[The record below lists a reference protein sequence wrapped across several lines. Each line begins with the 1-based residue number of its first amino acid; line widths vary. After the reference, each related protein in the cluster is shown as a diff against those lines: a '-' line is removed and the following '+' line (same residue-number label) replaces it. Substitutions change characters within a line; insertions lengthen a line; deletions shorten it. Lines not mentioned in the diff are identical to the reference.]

1 MQQRFRVGAA
11 SALVLLMT
19 ACAAVMPADREEARP
34 QDARVFTPLDESTF
48 AALPDAAPT
57 HRWSGALNGAS
68 YRIEVPATGWN
79 GQLLMWAHG
88 YVSPEDPKQRPATP
102 LMRRQL
108 LAKGYAWAASSYSKN
123 GYDVRAGVE
132 DTNALALAFTQ
143 IAAERGQ
150 ALPAPRRLFISGIS
164 MGGHIAGAA
173 VERETLA
180 TARHRVRYAA
190 ALPMC
195 GVMGDSA
202 LYDYFGAY
210 GLAAA
215 QGAGLPAASFPMKD
229 FTAVSSAIQDTH
241 GATFPAALTPQGE
254 RLKAIAMNLTGGAR
268 PFFDEGFAHVGMQKT
283 VWGTFSGDGTS
294 GGILTKSIVDTR
306 TTVYRWTDPSQSP
319 TPAEAWFNAGIARAV
334 PVADANRPRR
344 DGLRWMPLLKGE
356 FDVPVLTLHT
366 LGDLFVPFHMEQVYR
381 RRAIAQGTDGRLVQ
395 RAIRDVNHCAFTA
408 AEAAE
413 AFDDL
418 VAWTDGGP
426 RPAGDDVMTPAIIAA
441 PDYGCRFTRNA
452 ASAQDIAKAEVR
464 AEHQAR
470 YPACPKP

>member
-1 MQQRFRVGAA
+1 MRECFQVGAA
-11 SALVLLMT
+11 GVLLLLMT
-19 ACAAVMPADREEARP
+19 ACAGLMPNDKEEARP
-34 QDARVFTPLDESTF
+34 QDARVFAPLEETTF

-57 HRWSGALNGAS
+57 HRWAGALNGAS
-68 YRIEVPATGWN
+68 YRIEVPVSGWN
-79 GQLLMWAHG
+79 GQLVMWTHG
-88 YVSPEDPKQRPATP
+88 YVSPDQLKQQPAAP

-150 ALPAPRRLFISGIS
+150 VLPAPRRFFISGIS
-164 MGGHIAGAA
+164 MGGHIASAA

-180 TARHRVRYAA
+180 TAQHKLRYAA

-195 GVMGDSA
+195 GVLGDTALFGFFAGSA
-202 LYDYFGAY
+202 
-210 GLAAA
+210 LAAA
-215 QGAGLPAASFPMKD
+215 QLAGLPSRAYPIEGWKAIEAEVRAA
-229 FTAVSSAIQDTH
+229 
-241 GATFPAALTPQGE
+241 QGE
-254 RLKAIAMNLTGGAR
+254 RFKAIVMNLSGGAR
-268 PFFDEGFAHVGMQKT
+268 PFFDEGYAGPGMQKT
-283 VWGTFSGDGTS
+283 AWGTFGSDGTLD
-294 GGILTKSIVDTR
+294 GVLTKPLADTR
-306 TTVYRWTDPSQSP
+306 ALKYRWTDLTLPE
-319 TPAEAWFNAGIARAV
+319 TAAEASFNASIARAT

-344 DGLRWMPLLKGE
+344 DGLRWVPLVNGH

-366 LGDLFVPFHMEQVYR
+366 LGDLYVPFAMEQVYR
-381 RRAIAQGTDGRLVQ
+381 QRAVAQGTDGRLVQ

-426 RPAGDDVMTPAIIAA
+426 RPAGDDVMTPAVVAA

-452 ASAQDIAKAEVR
+452 ASPQDYAKPDAR
-464 AEHQAR
+464 AVNQAR

>member
-1 MQQRFRVGAA
+1 MGERFRVGAA
-11 SALVLLMT
+11 GVLALLMT
-19 ACAAVMPADREEARP
+19 ACAGVMPGDKEEARP
-34 QDARVFTPLDESTF
+34 QDARVFTPLDETTF
-48 AALPDAAPT
+48 APLPDAAPT
-57 HRWSGALNGAS
+57 HRWAGVLNGAS
-68 YRIEVPATGWN
+68 YRIEVPATGWT
-79 GQLLMWAHG
+79 GQLVMWTHG
-88 YVSPEDPKQRPATP
+88 FVSLDQPKQQPATP
-102 LMRRQL
+102 LMRRHL
-108 LAKGYAWAASSYSKN
+108 LAKGYGWAASSYSKN

-150 ALPAPRRLFISGIS
+150 VLPAPRRFFISGIS

-195 GVMGDSA
+195 GVMGDTT
-202 LYDYFGAY
+202 LYDYFGGY

-215 QGAGLPAASFPMKD
+215 QAAGLPAASFPMKG
-229 FTAVSSAIQDTH
+229 FTTVAPVIQDAH
-241 GATFPAALTPQGE
+241 SATFPTALTPQGE
-254 RLKAIAMNLTGGAR
+254 RLKAIVMNLSGGAR
-268 PFFDEGFAHVGMQKT
+268 PFFDEGFASASMQKT
-283 VWGTFSGDGTS
+283 VWGTFAGDGTVS
-294 GGILTKSIVDTR
+294 GVLTQNIVDTR
-306 TTVYRWTDPSQSP
+306 QTVYRWTATAQPP
-319 TPAEAWFNAGIARAV
+319 TPAEAWFNASLARAV
-334 PVADANRPRR
+334 PVADANRLRR
-344 DGLRWMPLLKGE
+344 DGLRWLPLLKGE

-381 RRAIAQGTDGRLVQ
+381 QRAVAQGTDGRLVQ

-426 RPAGDDVMTPAIIAA
+426 RPAGDDVMTPAVVAA
-441 PDYGCRFTRNA
+441 PDYGCRFTRNT
-452 ASAQDIAKAEVR
+452 ASAQDYAKPEVR
-464 AEHQAR
+464 AANQAR